1 MKLLFKSV
9 LYWREYG
16 ILNYFKVKNDFE
28 SIEFEPM
35 TPGKPQTRHFNIAN
49 CQFSEAIFKVSR
61 VWLEVGIDIIYEYFQ
76 CMKSIGLL
84 YLAEKGYWYSKF

>member
-1 MKLLFKSV
+1 MAIGAQKPSL
-9 LYWREYG
+9 EYK
-16 ILNYFKVKNDFE
+16 INERNAIIDRQ
-28 SIEFEPM
+28 

-76 CMKSIGLL
+76 CMKSFGLL
-84 YLAEKGYWYSKF
+84 YLAEKGYWYLEF